1 MSQPSSQKTKNKK
14 NLQLIEKLV
23 DLVDLVCY
31 IEIELV
37 SSVVIVYS
45 LYGLV

>member
-1 MSQPSSQKTKNKK
+1 MSQPSSQKTKKKK

-23 DLVDLVCY
+23 DLVCF

-37 SSVVIVYS
+37 SSGIVVVIVYS

>member
-1 MSQPSSQKTKNKK
+1 MSQPSSQKTKKK
-14 NLQLIEKLV
+14 INLQLIEKLV
-23 DLVDLVCY
+23 DLVCF